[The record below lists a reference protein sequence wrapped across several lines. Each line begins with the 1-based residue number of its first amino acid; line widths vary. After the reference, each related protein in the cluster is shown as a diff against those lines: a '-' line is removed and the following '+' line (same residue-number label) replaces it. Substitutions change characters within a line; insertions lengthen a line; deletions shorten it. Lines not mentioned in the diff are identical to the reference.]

1 MMDTGYHILYET
13 GLFGG
18 IDEDDLQ
25 TMLTCLHTREAQY
38 RKGELI
44 FQEGDVIQEAGI
56 VLSGRVHVVQDDFWG
71 NRHIVSI
78 VPEGNM
84 FGEAYAC
91 LGNEKLRADV
101 RAEADCRI
109 LFLNLQKAMHVC
121 KNTCPFHQKLVKNIL
136 YCIAG
141 KNLNLAAKIQHTSRR
156 SIREKVLSYL
166 SEESRKNGSSYFTV
180 PFTRQQMA
188 DFLAVDRSALSKEL
202 SRMQQD
208 GLIEF
213 ERNQFHLKLGK

>member
-1 MMDTGYHILYET
+1 MNARYRILYET
-13 GLFGG
+13 DLFGG
-18 IDEDDLQ
+18 IEEEDLAS
-25 TMLTCLHTREAQY
+25 MLACLHTREARY
-38 RKGELI
+38 RKCELI

-56 VLSGRVHVVQDDFWG
+56 VLSGKVHIVQDDFWG
-71 NRHIVSI
+71 NRHIVSA
-78 VPEGNM
+78 VPAGSM

-91 LGNEKLRADV
+91 LGNEKLRVDV
-101 RAEADCRI
+101 RAETDCHV

-121 KNTCPFHQKLVKNIL
+121 KNTCPFHQRLVKNIL
-136 YCIAG
+136 YAIAG
-141 KNLNLAAKIQHTSRR
+141 KNLDLAAKIQHTSRR

-166 SEESRKNGSSYFTV
+166 SEESRKTGSSYFSV

-208 GLIEF
+208 GLIEY
-213 ERNQFHLKLGK
+213 ERNQFHLKLRK

>member
-1 MMDTGYHILYET
+1 MDKKHRIIYES

-18 IDEDDLQ
+18 IGEDELE
-25 TMLTCLHTREAQY
+25 TMLGCLHTREAKY
-38 RKGELI
+38 KKGEFI
-44 FQEGDVIQEAGI
+44 YQEGDVIQEAGI
-56 VLSGRVHVVQDDFWG
+56 VLSGKVHILQEDFWG
-71 NRHIVSI
+71 NSHILSVI
-78 VPEGNM
+78 QPGNI

-91 LGNEKLRADV
+91 LGNEKLQIAIH
-101 RAEADCRI
+101 AETDCQI

-121 KNTCPFHQKLVKNIL
+121 KNTCLFHQKLVKNLL
-136 YCIAG
+136 YSIAR
-141 KNLNLAAKIQHTSRR
+141 KNMNLTTKIQHTSKR

-166 SEESRKNGSSYFTV
+166 SEESRKNESSYFTI

-202 SRMQQD
+202 ARMKQE

-213 ERNQFHLKLGK
+213 ERNQFHLKLIK

>member
-1 MMDTGYHILYET
+1 MDKKHRIIYES

-18 IDEDDLQ
+18 IGEDELE
-25 TMLTCLHTREAQY
+25 TMLGCLHTREAEY
-38 RKGELI
+38 KKGEFI
-44 FQEGDVIQEAGI
+44 YQEGDVIQEAGI
-56 VLSGRVHVVQDDFWG
+56 VLSGKVHILQEDFWG
-71 NRHIVSI
+71 NSHILSVI
-78 VPEGNM
+78 QPGNI

-91 LGNEKLRADV
+91 LGNEKLQIAIH
-101 RAEADCRI
+101 AETDCQI

-121 KNTCPFHQKLVKNIL
+121 KNTCLFHQKLVKNLL
-136 YCIAG
+136 YSIAR
-141 KNLNLAAKIQHTSRR
+141 KNMNLTTKIQHTSKR

-166 SEESRKNGSSYFTV
+166 SEESRKNQSSYFTI

-202 SRMQQD
+202 ARMKQE

-213 ERNQFHLKLGK
+213 ERNQFHLKLIK

>member
-1 MMDTGYHILYET
+1 MNARYRILYET
-13 GLFGG
+13 DLFGG
-18 IDEDDLQ
+18 IEEEDLAS
-25 TMLTCLHTREAQY
+25 MLACLHTREARY

-56 VLSGRVHVVQDDFWG
+56 VQDDFWG
-71 NRHIVSI
+71 NRHIVSA
-78 VPEGNM
+78 VPAGSM

-91 LGNEKLRADV
+91 LGNEKLRVDV
-101 RAEADCRI
+101 RAETDCHV

-121 KNTCPFHQKLVKNIL
+121 KNTCPFHQRLVKNIL
-136 YCIAG
+136 YAIAG
-141 KNLNLAAKIQHTSRR
+141 KNLDLAAKIQHTSRR

-166 SEESRKNGSSYFTV
+166 SEESRKTGSSYFSV

-208 GLIEF
+208 GLIEY
-213 ERNQFHLKLGK
+213 ERNQFHLKLRK

>member
-1 MMDTGYHILYET
+1 MDTRYHILCET

-18 IDEDDLQ
+18 IEENDLAD
-25 TMLTCLHTREAQY
+25 MLACLHTREAGY

-56 VLSGRVHVVQDDFWG
+56 VLSGKVHIVQDDFWG
-71 NRHIVSI
+71 NRHIVSVVTAGSI
-78 VPEGNM
+78 

-91 LGNEKLRADV
+91 LGNEKLKADV
-101 RAEADCRI
+101 RAETDCRI
-109 LFLNLQKAMHVC
+109 MFLNLQKTMHVC
-121 KNTCPFHQKLVKNIL
+121 KNTCPFHQRLVKNIL
-136 YCIAG
+136 YVMAG
-141 KNLNLAAKIQHTSRR
+141 KNLNLATKIQHTSRR